1 MYFSFSY
8 FTKFMILSEGK
19 VKLVKTGKIF
29 GNFNSCFREYI
40 NSTNYMYILADN
52 EEEGLSYYQMRQPGI
67 I

>member
-29 GNFNSCFREYI
+29 GNFKSCFREYI
-40 NSTNYMYILADN
+40 NNTNYMYILADN
-52 EEEGLSYYQMRQPGI
+52 EEEVKD
-67 I
+67 